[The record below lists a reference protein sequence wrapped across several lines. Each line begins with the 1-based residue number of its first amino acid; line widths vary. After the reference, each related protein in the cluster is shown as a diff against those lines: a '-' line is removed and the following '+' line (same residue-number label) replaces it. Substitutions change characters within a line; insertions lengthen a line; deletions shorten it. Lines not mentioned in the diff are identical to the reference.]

1 MHIKSIEIKN
11 FRRFAEYRCEFDP
24 RFTLLMGP
32 NGVGKT
38 SLLRAIFVGLDKVL
52 GELGVGGADIGI
64 DEVHRV
70 DTLDPAG
77 EHWRTPIYPA
87 SIALTVDIEGR
98 IGQIGCV
105 RRDGDTPASI
115 GSGNL
120 FDTSFIRWKRG
131 PYEDVCLPL
140 FARFDVTGP
149 ANTAKLEAVK
159 KPFEDKQAVWRHGRK
174 AILDVKGLAQ
184 WFQYNELRTLQE
196 GQQPLIYRVAKQ
208 AALSAI
214 HASDIKYI
222 VRDNQLMVQYPGPG
236 WQPFDQLSDGQR
248 RMATIFCELAMC
260 CAALNSHLG
269 ERCIEDTSG
278 VVTID
283 ELDLHLH
290 PNWQRSLVGDLRRVF
305 PNLQFIVAS
314 HSPFLLQAAYE
325 HGKVLDVTSGQFTDP
340 TDHSIEDIAESVM
353 GISQPQRGQKFL
365 ELKRAAQEFYDLL
378 ETKTSTPEEQSRLK
392 VQLDAAMA
400 QFANDPAAA
409 AWLEQRR
416 LASGH

>member
-1 MHIKSIEIKN
+1 MHIKSIEIRN
-11 FRRFAEYRCEFDP
+11 FRRFAEYRCDFDP

-38 SLLRAIFVGLDKVL
+38 SLLRAIFVGIDQVL
-52 GELGVGGADIGI
+52 TWLGAASVDIAI
-64 DEVHRV
+64 DEIHRV

-77 EHWRTPIYPA
+77 ERWRTPIYPA
-87 SIALTVDIEGR
+87 SIELTADVD
-98 IGQIGCV
+98 GQIHRVGFI
-105 RRDGDTPASI
+105 RRDEATANNLGGQPWTPVPLTHW
-115 GSGNL
+115 NQRPQ
-120 FDTSFIRWKRG
+120 T
-131 PYEDVCLPL
+131 DVHLPL
-140 FARFDVTGP
+140 FACFEVTGSVNN
-149 ANTAKLEAVK
+149 AQLGSIK
-159 KPFEDKQAVWRHGRK
+159 KPFEDKQDVWRHARN
-174 AILDVKGLAQ
+174 ATLDTHVLAQ

-196 GQQPLIYRVAKQ
+196 GQQPLIYRIAKQ
-208 AALSAI
+208 AVLSAI
-214 HASDIKYI
+214 HASDIKYV
-222 VRDNQLMVQYPGPG
+222 VRDDQLMVQYPDQG

-248 RMATIFCELAMC
+248 RVATIFCELAMC

-283 ELDLHLH
+283 ELNLHLH

-325 HGKVLDVTSGQFTDP
+325 HGKVLDVASGQFVDP

-353 GISQPQRGQKFL
+353 GISQPQRGRKFL
-365 ELKRAAQEFYDLL
+365 ELKHVAQEFHDPL
-378 ETKTSTPEEQSRLK
+378 ETKTSTPDEQSRLK
-392 VQLDAAMA
+392 AQLDAATA